1 MEKMEGLKNLPEA
14 PVSLLSTLINKTGSW
29 RNIKPVFVEKT
40 APCTEA
46 CPAHILIPHY
56 IDKILRGTMD
66 EAGEILLRE
75 NPFPSIT
82 GRVCPHFC
90 ESKCNRGE
98 FDKSVGIREIERY
111 VGDYMLDKKWQ
122 NVPKYNDKNI
132 AVVGSGPAG
141 LSCAHYLRTLG
152 YKVVVFEKD
161 EEAGGVLRYGI
172 PEYRLPKRI
181 VRKEIDALNREGI
194 EFKTGTSIGK
204 DIALQNL
211 QKEYDAVFL
220 GTGAILER
228 KMNISGEEFFQEG
241 LTFLRNVLTEKIK
254 EVQGKYGV
262 IGGGNVAMDVS
273 RTLLRLGAEV
283 HILYRRTEQEMP
295 AIREEIEKAKQDGI
309 IFDFLTQPVEAK
321 KSDNEIIVK
330 SIKMKLGEVDASG
343 RRKPVPIEGSE
354 FEEGFNGVIS
364 AIGEVAD
371 MSIFSDELKNDKGWL
386 DIANETLRVKASN
399 VFAGGDLVLGPATV
413 VEAIAT
419 GKKAAF
425 NVHKF
430 LGGNIP
436 EEKSKISDEVVG
448 FEKLNLAYFE
458 HLPRINSK
466 ELSVSE
472 RIKSITEEESK
483 GIQTEEELK
492 KEADRCFSCGHCNGC
507 GNCWVFCPD
516 MAIKMNEDGNP
527 EYIYDYCKG
536 CAICNS
542 ECPRY
547 VVSLVKEREF

>member
-56 IDKILRGTMD
+56 IDKILRGTKE
-66 EAGEILLRE
+66 EAGEILLSE

-90 ESKCNRGE
+90 EAKCNRGE
-98 FDKSVGIREIERY
+98 YDAPISIREIERFI
-111 VGDYMLDKKWQ
+111 GDYILDKKWQ
-122 NVPKYNDKNI
+122 SAPEFNGKTI

-141 LSCAHYLRTLG
+141 LSCAHYLRNRG
-152 YKVVVFEKD
+152 YKTIVFEKD
-161 EEAGGVLRYGI
+161 KEPGGVLRYGI

-181 VRKEIDALNREGI
+181 VQKEIDALKREGI
-194 EFKTGTSIGK
+194 EFKTEISIGK
-204 DIALQNL
+204 DITLQNL
-211 QKEYDAVFL
+211 QQNYDAVFL

-228 KMNISGEEFFQEG
+228 KMNIPGEEFLQEG
-241 LTFLRNVLTEKIK
+241 LTFLRGVLTGKIGRI
-254 EVQGKYGV
+254 QGKYGV
-262 IGGGNVAMDVS
+262 IGGGNVAMDVA
-273 RTLLRLGAEV
+273 RTLLRLGGEV

-295 AIREEIEKAKQDGI
+295 AIREEIEKARQDGI

-321 KSDNEIIVK
+321 KLEEQIVVK
-330 SIKMKLGEVDASG
+330 FVKMKLGEIDASG
-343 RRKPVPIEGSE
+343 RRRPVPVEGSE
-354 FEEGFNGVIS
+354 FEERYNGVIS

-371 MSIFSDELKNDKGWL
+371 MSIVPDEFKDDKGWL
-386 DIANETLRVKASN
+386 DVSNEDLRIKTSN
-399 VFAGGDLVLGPATV
+399 VFAGGDLILGPATV

-419 GKKAAF
+419 GKKAA
-425 NVHKF
+425 NGIHKF
-430 LGGNIP
+430 LGGEIQKG
-436 EEKSKISDEVVG
+436 EEISDEVVD
-448 FEKLNLAYFE
+448 FSKINLAYFE
-458 HLPRINSK
+458 HKNRVSSN
-466 ELSVSE
+466 ELSVQE
-472 RIKSITEEESK
+472 RIKNITEEESK

-516 MAIKMNEDGNP
+516 MAIKMKSDGNP

-536 CAICNS
+536 CAICSS

-547 VVSLVKEREF
+547 VISLVKEREF

>member
-40 APCTEA
+40 APCTDT

-56 IDKILRGTMD
+56 IDRILRGTMD

-98 FDKSVGIREIERY
+98 FDEPVSIREIERY

-122 NVPKYNDKNI
+122 SAPEYNGKNI
-132 AVVGSGPAG
+132 AVIGSGPAG
-141 LSCAHYLRTLG
+141 LSCAHYLRNLG
-152 YKVVVFEKD
+152 YKVIVFEKD
-161 EEAGGVLRYGI
+161 KEPGGVLRYGI
-172 PEYRLPKRI
+172 PEYRLPKKI
-181 VRKEIDALNREGI
+181 VRKEIDALIKEGI
-194 EFKTGTSIGK
+194 EIKAEIFAGK
-204 DIALQNL
+204 DISLRDIRRD
-211 QKEYDAVFL
+211 YDAVFL

-228 KMNISGEEFFQEG
+228 EMHIPGEEYLIEG
-241 LTFLRNVLTEKIK
+241 LAFLRDVLQGKTLNIK
-254 EVQGKYGV
+254 GKYGV
-262 IGGGNVAMDVS
+262 IGGGNVAMDVA

-283 HILYRRTEQEMP
+283 HILYRRTEKEMP
-295 AIREEIEKAKQDGI
+295 AIDEEIRKAKQDGI
-309 IFDFLTQPVEAK
+309 VFDFLTQPIDAK
-321 KSDNEIIVK
+321 MEDERLRVK
-330 SIKMKLGEVDASG
+330 FIRMKLGEEDVSG
-343 RRKPVPIEGSE
+343 RKKPVPIEGSE
-354 FEEGFNGVIS
+354 FEDVYDGVIK
-364 AIGEVAD
+364 AVGEIAD
-371 MSIFSDELKNDKGWL
+371 MKVISDELKNEKGW
-386 DIANETLRVKASN
+386 IAVDNETLRVKQSN

-419 GKKAAF
+419 GKRAAF
-425 NVHKF
+425 SVHKF
-430 LGGNIP
+430 LGGEIQKN
-436 EEKSKISDEVVG
+436 EEISDEVVDFG
-448 FEKLNLAYFE
+448 KINLAYFKRQN
-458 HLPRINSK
+458 RISSR
-466 ELSVSE
+466 EIPVQE
-472 RIKSITEEESK
+472 RITTITEEESK
-483 GIQTEEELK
+483 GIETEEELK

-516 MAIKMNEDGNP
+516 MAIKMNEEGNP

>member
-14 PVSLLSTLINKTGSW
+14 PVSLLSTLVNKTGSW

-56 IDKILRGTMD
+56 IDKILRGTKE
-66 EAGEILLRE
+66 EAGEILLSE

-90 ESKCNRGE
+90 EAKCNRGE
-98 FDKSVGIREIERY
+98 YDAPISIREIERFI
-111 VGDYMLDKKWQ
+111 GDYILDKKWQ
-122 NVPKYNDKNI
+122 SAPEFNGKTI
-132 AVVGSGPAG
+132 AIVGSGPAG
-141 LSCAHYLRTLG
+141 LSCAHYLRNRG
-152 YKVVVFEKD
+152 YKVIVFEKD
-161 EEAGGVLRYGI
+161 KEPGGVLTYGI

-181 VRKEIDALNREGI
+181 VRKEIDALKREGI
-194 EFKTGTSIGK
+194 EFKTEIFVGK
-204 DIALQNL
+204 DITLQNL
-211 QKEYDAVFL
+211 QQNYDAVFL

-228 KMNISGEEFFQEG
+228 KMNIPGEEFLQEG
-241 LTFLRNVLTEKIK
+241 LTFLRDVLMGKIEKI
-254 EVQGKYGV
+254 EGKYGV
-262 IGGGNVAMDVS
+262 IGGGNVAMDVA

-283 HILYRRTEQEMP
+283 HILYRRTEKEMP

-309 IFDFLTQPVEAK
+309 TFNFLTQPVEAK
-321 KSDNEIIVK
+321 KIEGEIVIK
-330 SIKMKLGEVDASG
+330 SVKMKLGELDASG
-343 RRKPVPIEGSE
+343 RRKPIPIEGSE
-354 FEEGFNGVIS
+354 FEEKYNGIIS
-364 AIGEVAD
+364 AIGEIAD
-371 MSIFSDELKNDKGWL
+371 MSVIPDEFKNDKGWI
-386 DIANETLRVKASN
+386 DVSNEDLRIKTSN
-399 VFAGGDLVLGPATV
+399 VFAGGDLILGPATV

-419 GKKAAF
+419 GKKAA
-425 NVHKF
+425 NGIHKF
-430 LGGNIP
+430 LGGEIQKN
-436 EEKSKISDEVVG
+436 EEISDEVVDFG
-448 FEKLNLAYFE
+448 KINLAYFE
-458 HLPRINSK
+458 HQNRI
-466 ELSVSE
+466 LSNEIPVDE

-516 MAIKMNEDGNP
+516 MAIKMNDNGNP